1 MSDEAFQTFMSG
13 GMLLLVIGVLAVSW
27 LLWSVRDDRRDAE
40 EAALEGVAQEL
51 KLNLQ
56 RMLSELMALTGGTA
70 YVTGSLMEIRH
81 PQLNAVH
88 SGLVLCDRRAISV
101 MGAMYQELQARKMYL
116 QAALETGQA
125 AEEEYDNALYAAI
138 DGIVTLYLWEEHKGC
153 KPPEAR
159 STRSWD
165 VRKWMKA
172 NGFGQFS
179 FPDLHL
185 RDAVVDRL
193 RQYGMTLTPAP
204 LEYSAFEY
212 WSMRYDWKKDLGAAG
227 YRRRLR
233 LNQKKRLLSL
243 MVIVLKRLN
252 LRLSQT
258 QTLNTRLRRRLILS
272 LMWMQGAMMSAL
284 PKTRRTVLATNWQS
298 LRAKAMSR
306 TLAD

>member
-1 MSDEAFQTFMSG
+1 
-13 GMLLLVIGVLAVSW
+13 MLLLVIGVLAVSW

-70 YVTGSLMEIRH
+70 YVTGSLMEVRH
-81 PQLNAVH
+81 PQLDAVH

-101 MGAMYQELQARKMYL
+101 MGAMYQELQARKIYL
-116 QAALETGQA
+116 QAALEAGQA
-125 AEEEYDNALYAAI
+125 TEEDYDNALYAAI

-179 FPDLHL
+179 FPDVHL

-193 RQYGMTLTPAP
+193 RQYGMKLTPAP
-204 LEYSAFEY
+204 LEFSAFEY
-212 WSMRYDWKKDLGAAG
+212 WSMRYDRKKDLGAAG
-227 YRRRLR
+227 YRRA
-233 LNQKKRLLSL
+233 KKE
-243 MVIVLKRLN
+243 
-252 LRLSQT
+252 Q
-258 QTLNTRLRRRLILS
+258 
-272 LMWMQGAMMSAL
+272 
-284 PKTRRTVLATNWQS
+284 
-298 LRAKAMSR
+298 AKAEAEEEPFAPEDEHVEEVEVEAEVEVAQAEAEAEAGVDIELDGDTGAHDER
-306 TLAD
+306 FAQDKADRFGDELAKLAREGDEPNFG